1 MAELPP
7 PATMKGPVRAA
18 RSRSGRT
25 AGRPGSASQEFFSEE
40 LETRR
45 DGSRTPP
52 RCALKRDKHRELFE
66 AVRVALPGIGDA
78 SIPLL

>member
-7 PATMKGPVRAA
+7 PATMKGPVWAA

-25 AGRPGSASQEFFSEE
+25 ADRTGSASQEFFSEE
-40 LETRR
+40 L
-45 DGSRTPP
+45 DG
-52 RCALKRDKHRELFE
+52 HRELFD
-66 AVRVALPGIGDA
+66 AACVRLPRHAHA